1 MGDWISVDGAYGEV
15 KSIGLRTAEIVTPED
30 TAVVVAHLK
39 LWNTLIFN
47 ANDGTNRLQCIADF
61 YLHPRRDPGWVV
73 TVLQDVA
80 LSSAYLQIEQPVGVV
95 AWEKPRGSHYR
106 LKAYPVDP
114 RDQFRF
120 STDLTLR
127 GKMAPAELGVECAA
141 QQFRT
146 DGLPG

>member
-1 MGDWISVDGAYGEV
+1 
-15 KSIGLRTAEIVTPED
+15 
-30 TAVVVAHLK
+30 VVVVPHLK

-47 ANDGTNRLQCIADF
+47 ANDGINRLQCIPGF
-61 YLHPRRDPGWVV
+61 YLHPRRDPGLVEN
-73 TVLQDVA
+73 VLQDVA

-95 AWEKPRGSHYR
+95 AWDKPWGFHDR

-127 GKMAPAELGVECAA
+127 GKITLAELGVEFAA